1 MKSLLTIACAALLLS
16 ATPTTNDGPKPE
28 NAAKKGWVKLF
39 DGKTKKGWHIYNNE
53 GTGESWKVADGVLY
67 CDVDNEKKPGVKK
80 GGDLTTDLEYEN
92 YHLSL
97 EWKISEGGNS
107 GIIFGVHED
116 PKFKTSYAT
125 GMEMQVLDNEK
136 AGDAKNP
143 RHRAG
148 DLYDLIKCNRETVK
162 PAMEWNH
169 AEIIY
174 VNSALTLKLNG
185 ETVVT
190 TTVGDEQFNQLV
202 AGSKFKTWPGFAKY
216 RKGKISLQ
224 DHGNLVWFR
233 NIKIKQL

>member
-1 MKSLLTIACAALLLS
+1 MKSLLTIAFAALLLS
-16 ATPTTNDGPKPE
+16 ATPTTDGPKPE
-28 NAAKKGWVKLF
+28 NNVKKGWKKLF
-39 DGKTKKGWHIYNNE
+39 DGKTKNGWHIYNNDA
-53 GTGESWKVADGVLY
+53 TGELWKVEDGVLY
-67 CDVDNEKKPGVKK
+67 CDVDKDKKPGVKK

-136 AGDAKNP
+136 AAVAKNP
-143 RHRAG
+143 KHRAG
-148 DLYDLIKCNRETVK
+148 DLYDLIKCNRETAK

-174 VNSALTLKLNG
+174 VNRSLTLKLNG

-190 TTVGDEQFNQLV
+190 TTVGDDQFNQLV
-202 AGSKFKTWPGFAKY
+202 AGSKFKNWPGFAKY
-216 RKGKISLQ
+216 SKGKISLQ
-224 DHGNLVWFR
+224 DHGNLVWYR

>member
-16 ATPTTNDGPKPE
+16 ATPTTDGPKPE
-28 NAAKKGWVKLF
+28 NNAKKGWKKLF
-39 DGKTKKGWHIYNNE
+39 DGKTKNGWHIYNNE
-53 GTGESWKVADGVLY
+53 GTGESWKVEDGVLY

-174 VNSALTLKLNG
+174 VNRALTLKLNG

-190 TTVGDEQFNQLV
+190 TTVGDDQFNQLV
-202 AGSKFKTWPGFAKY
+202 AGSKFKNWPGFAKY
-216 RKGKISLQ
+216 SKGKISLQ

>member
-16 ATPTTNDGPKPE
+16 ATLTTDGPKPE
-28 NAAKKGWVKLF
+28 NNVKKGWKKLF
-39 DGKTKKGWHIYNNE
+39 DGKTKNGWHVYNNE
-53 GTGESWKVADGVLY
+53 GTGESWKVMDGILFF
-67 CDVDNEKKPGVKK
+67 DVDTEKNPKVKK

-107 GIIFGVHED
+107 GIIFGVKEE
-116 PKFKTSYAT
+116 PQFKKSYNT

-148 DLYDLIKCNRETVK
+148 DLYDLIKCNRETAK

-174 VNSALTLKLNG
+174 VNKALTLKLNG

-216 RKGKISLQ
+216 SKGKISLQ
-224 DHGNLVWFR
+224 DHGNPVQYR
-233 NIKIKQL
+233 NIWVKRL